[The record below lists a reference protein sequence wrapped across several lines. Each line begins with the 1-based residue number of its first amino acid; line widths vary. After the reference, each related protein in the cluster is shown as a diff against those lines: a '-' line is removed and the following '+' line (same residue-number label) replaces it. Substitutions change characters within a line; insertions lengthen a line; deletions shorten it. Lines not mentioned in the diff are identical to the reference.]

1 MSSLLPTRVTIT
13 DDTMREGLQI
23 ESPDIAVSEKLRLL
37 DALGETGAK
46 VISIGSFAHPKW
58 TPSMACI
65 DEVAQQFVPKPGIK
79 YTAAVFNKKGFD
91 RADAYYPKID
101 VRGRR
106 FGTHVELCDSF
117 ARRNYNRTQAQQ
129 IAGMDGSI
137 AGAKA
142 AGAEA
147 ASVALG
153 NPFGSNFEGPFSL
166 DQRMDLLAMMIG
178 KWHEAGIPVTKVSFL
193 DAMGWNMPH
202 EVRET
207 LTAIRDRY
215 PEVET
220 FHMHL
225 HNTRGA
231 TMASFYEALMLG
243 ATEFDT
249 SIGGMGGCPY
259 CGNGRAAGHV
269 PTEDFVHL
277 CHEMGIETGYD
288 RGGGRRPPALGPCVE
303 GGGATA
309 PRCRTLPAG
318 YAVRG
323 DLGGGGPFPQR
334 PGGVR
339 RADIAVAAGQRL
351 DRGSAGVGFG
361 WRTEAT
367 IKNPD
372 RRHRAFVRRVLVSAP
387 SRALQEQPGGR
398 ENARCGKEC

>member
-1 MSSLLPTRVTIT
+1 MSSLLPKRVTIT

-23 ESPDIAVSEKLRLL
+23 ESPEIPVSEKLRLL

-65 DEVAQQFVPKPGIK
+65 DEIAEQFVPKPGIK

-129 IAGMDGSI
+129 IAGMDASI

-153 NPFGSNFEGPFSL
+153 NPFGSNFEGPFGL
-166 DQRMDLLAMMIG
+166 EQRMDFLKLMID
-178 KWHEAGIPVTKVSFL
+178 KWHDAGIAVTKVSFL

-202 EVRET
+202 EVRDT

-215 PEVET
+215 PEVQT

-269 PTEDFVHL
+269 PTEDFVDL

-288 RGGGRRPPALGPCVE
+288 LDKLIEAAAVAEEVVGHPLWGHVSKSGPRPHRNEELYPLDMPFVETLDEAAHFRKGPDVYEGQISPWQQGSALI
-303 GGGATA
+303 GGAQA
-309 PRCRTLPAG
+309 
-318 YAVRG
+318 
-323 DLGGGGPFPQR
+323 
-334 PGGVR
+334 
-339 RADIAVAAGQRL
+339 
-351 DRGSAGVGFG
+351 
-361 WRTEAT
+361 
-367 IKNPD
+367 
-372 RRHRAFVRRVLVSAP
+372 
-387 SRALQEQPGGR
+387 
-398 ENARCGKEC
+398 

>member
-1 MSSLLPTRVTIT
+1 MTSMLPKSVTIT

-23 ESPDIAVSEKLRLL
+23 ESPDIPVAAKLRLL

-65 DEVAQQFVPKPGIK
+65 DDIAQQFVPKPGIK

-91 RADAYYPKID
+91 RADSYYPKID

-129 IAGMDGSI
+129 LASMDAAI

-166 DQRMDLLAMMIG
+166 AQRMEMLTLMVG
-178 KWHEAGIPVTKVSFL
+178 KWQAAGIPVRKVSFL

-207 LTAIRDRY
+207 ITAIRDRW
-215 PEVET
+215 PEVTT

-277 CHEMGIETGYD
+277 CHEMGIETGYRLD
-288 RGGGRRPPALGPCVE
+288 KLIEAAAIAEEVVGHPLWGHVSKGGPRPHAERELYPLNMPFVETLEEAAHFRKGPEVYDGQISPWQQGSALIDGE
-303 GGGATA
+303 RATA
-309 PRCRTLPAG
+309 
-318 YAVRG
+318 
-323 DLGGGGPFPQR
+323 
-334 PGGVR
+334 
-339 RADIAVAAGQRL
+339 
-351 DRGSAGVGFG
+351 
-361 WRTEAT
+361 
-367 IKNPD
+367 
-372 RRHRAFVRRVLVSAP
+372 
-387 SRALQEQPGGR
+387 
-398 ENARCGKEC
+398 

>member
-1 MSSLLPTRVTIT
+1 MSSMLPKRVTIT

-23 ESPDIAVSEKLRLL
+23 ESPDIPVPEKLRLL

-65 DEVAQQFVPKPGIK
+65 DEIAQQFVPKPGIR

-91 RADAYYPKID
+91 RADSYYPKVD
-101 VRGRR
+101 VRRRR

-129 IAGMDGSI
+129 IAGMDASI

-166 DQRMDLLAMMIG
+166 EQRLGLLAMMID
-178 KWHEAGIPVTKVSFL
+178 KWHDAGISVTKVSFL

-207 LTAIRDRY
+207 LTAIRDRW
-215 PEVET
+215 PEVAT

-231 TMASFYEALMLG
+231 TMASFYDALMLG

-259 CGNGRAAGHV
+259 CGNGRSAGHV

-288 RGGGRRPPALGPCVE
+288 LDKLIEAAAIAEEVVGHPLWGHVSKAGPRPHKDRDLYPLDMPFVETLEEAAHFRKGAGVYEGQISPWQQGSALI
-303 GGGATA
+303 GGATA
-309 PRCRTLPAG
+309 
-318 YAVRG
+318 
-323 DLGGGGPFPQR
+323 
-334 PGGVR
+334 
-339 RADIAVAAGQRL
+339 
-351 DRGSAGVGFG
+351 
-361 WRTEAT
+361 
-367 IKNPD
+367 
-372 RRHRAFVRRVLVSAP
+372 
-387 SRALQEQPGGR
+387 
-398 ENARCGKEC
+398 